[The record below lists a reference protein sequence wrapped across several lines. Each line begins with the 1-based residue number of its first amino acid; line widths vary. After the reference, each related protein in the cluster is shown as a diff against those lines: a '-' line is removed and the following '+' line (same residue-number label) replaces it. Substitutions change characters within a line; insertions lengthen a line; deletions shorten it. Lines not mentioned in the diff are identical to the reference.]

1 MSLTGHLRDPASPVR
16 AWFADRLP
24 NTAEIAKDAN
34 LGLRGAAA
42 QPENTAAIEIVQ
54 LRPPTRPPLPS
65 RARSAAL
72 AGTALDLLLRATLGP
87 HALQHSAAANRADR
101 ITTGAGIPSA
111 IYIERDAVERMDD
124 LRPWERELDAKRT
137 GDVRDPAG
145 LAENRGLAR
154 FRSERLAR
162 IGEHLIDRGSEVDV
176 GSELVAGAM
185 CTLKTDA
192 QP

>member
-42 QPENTAAIEIVQ
+42 QLENTSAIAIVQ

-72 AGTALDLLLRATLGP
+72 AGTALDPLLRATLE
-87 HALQHSAAANRADR
+87 AA
-101 ITTGAGIPSA
+101 GAGARGRPIHRRA
-111 IYIERDAVERMDD
+111 AVI
-124 LRPWERELDAKRT
+124 
-137 GDVRDPAG
+137 
-145 LAENRGLAR
+145 RG
-154 FRSERLAR
+154 E
-162 IGEHLIDRGSEVDV
+162 
-176 GSELVAGAM
+176 
-185 CTLKTDA
+185 
-192 QP
+192 